1 MKHGSGNAEPISF
14 FFTKD
19 SPRLFSLL
27 LIDACPKFHSFAL
40 HLFSFHYLLDPIDYP
55 LNCHIPFSCWFPPHF
70 SDWLLLP
77 HYRLFKVIYLIVT
90 ERMRFGIW
98 RFSPWEIHNLEPVT
112 IGLVHNSPPWVVRK
126 MRNSYTY
133 VKLEHNNKSK
143 NDSYYCHSI
152 KLMHLTC
159 LFLKLGAVRLFGYKW
174 QPSPGFPRGSVV
186 KNSLANAGDTGSILS
201 PVRSPAE
208 GNLLQYSCLRNP
220 TDGGAWRATVHGV
233 TKESDTT

>member
-1 MKHGSGNAEPISF
+1 MLVLNSIHSLCICLVFIISS
-14 FFTKD
+14 T
-19 SPRLFSLL
+19 RLITL
-27 LIDACPKFHSFAL
+27 LIAIS
-40 HLFSFHYLLDPIDYP
+40 LFLAGSLRIFLTGY
-55 LNCHIPFSCWFPPHF
+55 SC
-70 SDWLLLP
+70 P